1 MVGIGLIRVHSEIM
15 GELEEIGISHCFKG
29 CFYKKKKK
37 TKRGGNNRR
46 EVWVDMLIKMIQ

>member
-37 TKRGGNNRR
+37 QREGAITGGRFG
-46 EVWVDMLIKMIQ
+46 